1 MLQTKCKVNPQ
12 SIALDWI
19 QSKLPDLHCIF
30 RREFNQPAHCIYQ
43 SHHCIVFTGGGIS
56 TNTGLNDFTSSM
68 TTVLTSGPGTWT
80 RKENGVQL
88 PSQQSSKWE
97 QRKGLERPMEYNCH
111 YLTGRSGTRPLLLFN
126 YNCLLS
132 IFLLWTFFNCFDSY
146 LYSIL
151 IFQVL
156 QTKCKVNPQYQ
167 YGIKRLHKF
176 NDNSPYK
183 WTWYMDKKGKWSTTA
198 ITTVLEVGTEEGTRK
213 ANGIQ
218 LPLPHR
224 TFRDKTFTT
233 L

>member
-1 MLQTKCKVNPQ
+1 MLSTFFNCFDSYLSSILIFQVLQTKCKVNPQ

-88 PSQQSSKWE
+88 PLQQSSKWE

-156 QTKCKVNPQYQ
+156 QTKCKVNPQSIALDWIQ
-167 YGIKRLHKF
+167 SKLPDLHCIFRREF
-176 NDNSPYK
+176 NQP
-183 WTWYMDKKGKWSTTA
+183 A
-198 ITTVLEVGTEEGTRK
+198 HCI
-213 ANGIQ
+213 
-218 LPLPHR
+218 
-224 TFRDKTFTT
+224 
-233 L
+233 